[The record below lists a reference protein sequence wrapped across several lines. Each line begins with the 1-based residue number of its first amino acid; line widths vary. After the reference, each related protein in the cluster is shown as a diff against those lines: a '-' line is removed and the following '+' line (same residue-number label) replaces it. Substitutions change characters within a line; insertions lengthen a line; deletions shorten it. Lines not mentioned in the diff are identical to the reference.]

1 MFPKRTAKLLPPF
14 LILYQAPNQNDEDQ
28 YRQYILKIRLEPE
41 RHLETA
47 ACIDFRDVLIKAPA
61 PLGRTE
67 EQVDE
72 RACREQDIAHEEVFT
87 VQDIA
92 VSEEMHAGEHIVA
105 ENAGDGEDEND
116 RQIQQDRFSAAPSEI
131 IHAACDEIL
140 KDCRDRREARKG
152 HEYKEERSPELAHGH
167 VAEDL
172 RKGDKNERRPLI
184 RLHIIGE
191 ARRENDEPCHDS
203 DEGIEHRDAHG
214 LSPQRK
220 IIRHVASEDLDRGD
234 AEGQREEGLIH
245 RGGCHIADTG
255 FCRTFPVRK
264 EVEGES
270 RPAAFEEGTMH
281 GKHDDERKKAEH
293 HDLRDALYTALEP
306 QSADEESA
314 DDRHRHEE
322 AHFPGTCQHRT
333 EDLTD
338 PVRLCQSEGAIDEFP
353 EISKHPAG
361 YRRIVHHEQVAAQN
375 AEPSMDMPLRARSLQ
390 CGIALDCAFS
400 ARAAHGK
407 LHRHDGDAHQHQK
420 EQVKE
425 DEYRAAVFA
434 CHIGEF
440 PYIPDP
446 DRAPCTDQQKAQT
459 GLEAITFIH

>member
-28 YRQYILKIRLEPE
+28 HRQYILKIRLEPE

-47 ACIDFRDVLIKAPA
+47 ACVDFRDVLVKAPS
-61 PLGRTE
+61 PLGRTK

-72 RACREQDIAHEEVFT
+72 RACREQDVAHKEVFT

-92 VSEEMHAGEHIVA
+92 ISEEMHAGEHIVA

-131 IHAACDEIL
+131 IHAARDEIL
-140 KDCRDRREARKG
+140 KDGRDRREARKG

-167 VAEDL
+167 VAEYL

-184 RLHIIGE
+184 RLHIVGE
-191 ARRENDEPCHDS
+191 ARRENDEPCHDG

-220 IIRHVASEDLDRGD
+220 IIRHVAAEDLDRSD

-264 EVEGES
+264 QVEGES
-270 RPAAFEEGTMH
+270 RPTAFEECTMH
-281 GKHDDERKKAEH
+281 GKHDDECKKAEH

-306 QSADEESA
+306 QSADEEA
-314 DDRHRHEE
+314 DDDRHRHEK
-322 AHFPGTCQHRT
+322 AHFPGTCQHRA
-333 EDLTD
+333 EDLAD
-338 PVRLCQSEGAIDEFP
+338 PVRLRRGEGAIDEFP

-361 YRRIVHHEQVAAQN
+361 YRRVVHHEQIASKD
-375 AEPSMDMPLRARSLQ
+375 AEPSMDMPLRTRFLQ
-390 CGIALDCAFS
+390 RGVALDCAFS
-400 ARAAHGK
+400 ARAAHSQ

>member
-1 MFPKRTAKLLPPF
+1 
-14 LILYQAPNQNDEDQ
+14 
-28 YRQYILKIRLEPE
+28 
-41 RHLETA
+41 
-47 ACIDFRDVLIKAPA
+47 
-61 PLGRTE
+61 
-67 EQVDE
+67 
-72 RACREQDIAHEEVFT
+72 
-87 VQDIA
+87 
-92 VSEEMHAGEHIVA
+92 MHAREHIVA

-131 IHAACDEIL
+131 VHAACDEIL
-140 KDCRDRREARKG
+140 KDSRDRREARKG
-152 HEYKEERSPELAHGH
+152 HEYEEERSPKLAHGH

-214 LSPQRK
+214 LSCQRK
-220 IIRHVASEDLDRGD
+220 IIRHVAAEDLDRGD
-234 AEGQREEGLIH
+234 AEGQGEEGLIH
-245 RGGCHIADTG
+245 RSGRHIADAG

-270 RPAAFEEGTMH
+270 RPAAFEECTMH

-322 AHFPGTCQHRT
+322 AHFPGTCQHRA

-338 PVRLCQSEGAIDEFP
+338 PVRLCQGESAIDEFP

-400 ARAAHGK
+400 ACAAHGK
-407 LHRHDGDAHQHQK
+407 LHRHDRDAHQHQK
-420 EQVKE
+420 EQIKE